1 MANHSDHHDHHSDEK
16 KPVAFTVPLIFAS
29 VVVLIIV
36 MLVSLG
42 DPKHGCCDEKEMCE
56 KDKKEC
62 CKSGE
67 KCEHGHGDAHAT
79 EAHTTEAHATS
90 DSTAV
95 EAPVTETAV
104 ATETAAAHSEGH
116 H

>member
-42 DPKHGCCDEKEMCE
+42 DPKHGVCECKEPCSKECMEACE
-56 KDKKEC
+56 KGGKE
-62 CKSGE
+62 S
-67 KCEHGHGDAHAT
+67 CEQGHGDAHAT
-79 EAHTTEAHATS
+79 EAHATEAHAIS
-90 DSTAV
+90 DSASV
-95 EAPVTETAV
+95 EAPAAT
-104 ATETAAAHSEGH
+104 TETAAPAHAENH